1 VDLTFK
7 EIEVDLAQ
15 SIDIAETLA
24 QIFNLQHTF

>member
-1 VDLTFK
+1 VNFALE

-24 QIFNLQHTF
+24 QIFNLQNTF